1 MTGHKE
7 SQHFDAAQESMVFL
21 PEVIPLFPLP
31 KTVLMPGELMPL
43 HVFEPRYR
51 EMAADVVAG
60 NRAIGLV
67 AVLPGHESEQPG
79 NPPVETIGCVG
90 FVAQHKRFDD
100 GRYLLWMVGLER
112 FRIVE
117 ELEVGTPYRQ
127 ARVEFTSTEED
138 PQQLA
143 GIQPL
148 RSELRLVLPR
158 LIDSDDGTRSSLVE
172 QLAEVS
178 DNQLVAIA
186 CQVLELSSER
196 KQELLEASSQV
207 EQYMMLYH
215 DLYSHTESH
224 SLLGD
229 VDPTELN

>member
-1 MTGHKE
+1 MTGHNE
-7 SQHFDAAQESMVFL
+7 SQHFDAAQETMVFL

-31 KTVLMPGELMPL
+31 RTVLMPGELLPL

-51 EMAADVVAG
+51 EMAADAVAG
-60 NRAIGLV
+60 NRSIGLV
-67 AVLPGHESEQPG
+67 AVSPGHEDEQPG
-79 NPPVETIGCVG
+79 NPPVERVGCVG

-100 GRYLLWMVGLER
+100 GRYLLWLVGLER

-117 ELEVGTPYRQ
+117 ELDVPTSYRQ
-127 ARVEFTSTEED
+127 ARVEFTPADEN

-158 LIDSDDGTRSSLVE
+158 MLDSDDETRSSLVE
-172 QLAEVS
+172 QLADVT

-186 CQVLELSSER
+186 CQILELPSRR
-196 KQELLEASSQV
+196 KQELLEAPNQV
-207 EQYMMLYH
+207 EQYMMLYQ
-215 DLYSHTESH
+215 DLYARMESH
-224 SLLGD
+224 ALLVE
-229 VDPTELN
+229 VDPAELN